1 MLGTIVKKMGND
13 FGLLL
18 CSYSHTTLIS
28 TKLFVVVL
36 SLLFICGCTNNG
48 EREHM
53 RSLLQQAQKQN
64 QDYIPFTSDS
74 IGKVLVKY
82 YEHHGSSND
91 KMLAHYLLGSMYRDM
106 KEAPMALQCFQDAL
120 EMADTTSSDCDYG
133 LLCRINGQIA
143 ALLHKEYLPEQALC
157 YNEQACHF
165 AELDNDTIT
174 ALIFREKIGRNYV
187 LLHQNEKAISIFED
201 TSRRLLAMGRE
212 DNAAIT
218 IGLPVTLLIDKG
230 DYGKAKQYMDIH
242 ETSSLFDENHRIASG
257 KETFYVT
264 KGRYYLEINQPD
276 SAEYY
281 FRTAISATDELNVQ
295 LYAHDKMLQLFH
307 YKNNTDSIAK
317 YAQLCYELDDSIF
330 AENTRDIL
338 SNMNSLYQYGRS
350 QKQAIKMEKEAGKNK
365 LLFIIS
371 LFVILLL
378 LLLAIISW
386 VRYRGHQRVLFEK
399 YKQDK
404 NNLLATQ
411 NELLRL
417 QEENYDSIIDEK
429 IKYIETLKERIV
441 RFEETHD
448 NIHFLDVRFAESDIC
463 KKLHSIARYGQ
474 ELPSKN
480 DWENLK
486 NLIDAEI
493 PSFYAVVNHHQNL
506 KEQEYQICMLI
517 RTNFQKSEICNLM
530 NMSSAN
536 LSMLRKR
543 LLVKIFATEGS
554 AKEFDAKVLNIF

>member
-64 QDYIPFTSDS
+64 QNYIPFTSDS
-74 IGKVLVKY
+74 IGKRLVKY
-82 YEHHGSSND
+82 FDRYGDSND
-91 KMLAHYLLGSMYRDM
+91 KMLAHYVLGCMYRDM
-106 KEAPMALQCFQDAL
+106 KEAPMALQCYQDAI
-120 EMADTTSSDCDYG
+120 EKADTTSRDCDYG

-143 ALLHKEYLPEQALC
+143 ELFHKEFMPERALY
-157 YNEQACHF
+157 YNDRACHF
-165 AELDNDTIT
+165 AELDNDTVT
-174 ALIFREKIGRNYV
+174 ALIFREQIARNYV

-201 TSRRLLAMGRE
+201 ISRRFLSIGKN

-218 IGLPVTLLIDKG
+218 TGLAATLLIDKG
-230 DYGKAKQYMDIH
+230 DFGKAKQYMDIH
-242 ETSSLFDENHRIASG
+242 ETSSLFDQNHQIISG
-257 KETFYVT
+257 KETYYVT
-264 KGRYYLEINQPD
+264 KGKYYMAVNQQD

-281 FRTAISATDELNVQ
+281 YRKAISATDELNVQ
-295 LYAHDKMLQLFH
+295 LYAHDEMVQLFR

-338 SNMNSLYQYGRS
+338 SNINSLYQYSRN
-350 QKQAIKMEKEAGKNK
+350 QELAVKMEKKAGQNK
-365 LLFIIS
+365 LFFTIS

-386 VRYRGHQRVLFEK
+386 YRYRGHQRFLFEK

-404 NNLLATQ
+404 NNSLATQ

-429 IKYIETLKERIV
+429 IKYIETLKERIAK
-441 RFEETHD
+441 FEETHD

-463 KKLHSIARYGQ
+463 KKLHATARYGQ
-474 ELPSKN
+474 GLPSKK

-486 NLIDAEI
+486 HLIDTEI
-493 PSFYAVVNHHQNL
+493 PSFYAVVNHHQTL

-517 RTNFQKSEICNLM
+517 RTNFQMSEICNLVGI
-530 NMSSAN
+530 SSAN
-536 LSMLRKR
+536 LSMQRKR
-543 LLVKIFATEGS
+543 LLMKIFDVEGS
-554 AKEFDAKVLNIF
+554 AKDFDIKIREIS

>member
-1 MLGTIVKKMGND
+1 MLTHVRHYLAT
-13 FGLLL
+13 LLL
-18 CSYSHTTLIS
+18 IS
-28 TKLFVVVL
+28 
-36 SLLFICGCTNNG
+36 ICGCTYNSRHK
-48 EREHM
+48 EM

-64 QDYIPFTSDS
+64 QDYIPFTTDS
-74 IGKVLVKY
+74 IGKILVRY
-82 YEHHGSSND
+82 YDRHGSNND
-91 KMLAHYLLGSMYRDM
+91 KMLAHYVLGCMYRDM
-106 KEAPMALQCFQDAL
+106 NEAPMALQCYQDAIDK
-120 EMADTTSSDCDYG
+120 ADTTRADCDYG

-143 ALLHKEYLPEQALC
+143 ELFHKEFMPERALY
-157 YNEQACHF
+157 YNDRACHF
-165 AELDNDTIT
+165 AELDNDTVT
-174 ALIFREKIGRNYV
+174 ALIFREQIARNYV

-201 TSRRLLAMGRE
+201 ISRRFLSIGKN

-218 IGLPVTLLIDKG
+218 IGLAVTLLIDKG
-230 DYGKAKQYMDIH
+230 DLGKAKQYMDKH

-295 LYAHDKMLQLFH
+295 LYAHDEMLQLFR

-338 SNMNSLYQYGRS
+338 SNINSLYQYSRN
-350 QKQAIKMEKEAGKNK
+350 QEQAVKMEKKASQNK
-365 LLFIIS
+365 LFLIIS
-371 LFVILLL
+371 LFFILILLF
-378 LLLAIISW
+378 LAIISW
-386 VRYRGHQRVLFEK
+386 YRYRRRQRVLFEK

-463 KKLHSIARYGQ
+463 KRLHSMARYGK

-480 DWENLK
+480 DWESLN
-486 NLIDAEI
+486 NLINTEI
-493 PSFYAVVNHHQNL
+493 PSFYSVVNHRQTL
-506 KEQEYQICMLI
+506 KEQEYQVCMLI
-517 RTNFQKSEICNLM
+517 RTNFQMSEICNLM
-530 NMSSAN
+530 NISSAN

-543 LLVKIFATEGS
+543 LLLKIFGIEGTS
-554 AKEFDAKVLNIF
+554 KEFDRKILNIS

>member
-1 MLGTIVKKMGND
+1 MLTHVRH
-13 FGLLL
+13 FLATLLL
-18 CSYSHTTLIS
+18 IS
-28 TKLFVVVL
+28 
-36 SLLFICGCTNNG
+36 ICGCTYNSRHK
-48 EREHM
+48 EM

-64 QDYIPFTSDS
+64 QNYIPFTSDS
-74 IGKVLVKY
+74 IGKRLVKY
-82 YEHHGSSND
+82 IDRYGDCND
-91 KMLAHYLLGSMYRDM
+91 KMLAYYVLGCMYRDM
-106 KEAPMALQCFQDAL
+106 KEAPLALQCYQDAI
-120 EMADTTSSDCDYG
+120 EKADTTSRDCDYG

-143 ALLHKEYLPEQALC
+143 ELFHKEFMPERALY
-157 YNEQACHF
+157 YNDRACHF

-218 IGLPVTLLIDKG
+218 IGLPITLLIDKG

-429 IKYIETLKERIV
+429 IKYIETLKERIAK
-441 RFEETHD
+441 FEEDHN
-448 NIHFLDVRFAESDIC
+448 NIHSLDVIFAESDIC
-463 KKLHSIARYGQ
+463 KKLHSMARYGK

-480 DWENLK
+480 DWESLN
-486 NLIDAEI
+486 NLINTEI
-493 PSFYAVVNHHQNL
+493 PSFYSVVNHHQNL

>member
-1 MLGTIVKKMGND
+1 
-13 FGLLL
+13 
-18 CSYSHTTLIS
+18 
-28 TKLFVVVL
+28 
-36 SLLFICGCTNNG
+36 
-48 EREHM
+48 M

>member
-1 MLGTIVKKMGND
+1 MLIHIRLFLAT
-13 FGLLL
+13 LLL
-18 CSYSHTTLIS
+18 IS
-28 TKLFVVVL
+28 
-36 SLLFICGCTNNG
+36 ICGCTYNSRHK
-48 EREHM
+48 EM
-53 RSLLQQAQKQN
+53 RSLLQQTQKQN
-64 QDYIPFTSDS
+64 QDYISFTTDS
-74 IGKVLVKY
+74 IGKILVRY
-82 YEHHGSSND
+82 YDRHGSNND

-120 EMADTTSSDCDYG
+120 EMADTTRADCDFG
-133 LLCRINGQIA
+133 LISRINGQIA
-143 ALLHKEYLPEQALC
+143 ALFHKEFLPDRALY
-157 YNEQACHF
+157 YNDRACHF

-218 IGLPVTLLIDKG
+218 IGLPITLLIDKG

-429 IKYIETLKERIV
+429 IKYIETLKERIAK
-441 RFEETHD
+441 FEEDHN
-448 NIHFLDVRFAESDIC
+448 NIHSLDVIFAESDIC
-463 KKLHSIARYGQ
+463 KKLHSMARYGK

-480 DWENLK
+480 DWESLN
-486 NLIDAEI
+486 NLINTEI
-493 PSFYAVVNHHQNL
+493 PSFYSVVNHHQNL

>member
-218 IGLPVTLLIDKG
+218 IGLPITLLIDKG

>member
-1 MLGTIVKKMGND
+1 MLTRVRH
-13 FGLLL
+13 FLATLLL
-18 CSYSHTTLIS
+18 IS
-28 TKLFVVVL
+28 
-36 SLLFICGCTNNG
+36 ICGCTYNSRHK
-48 EREHM
+48 EM

-82 YEHHGSSND
+82 YERHGSSND

-218 IGLPVTLLIDKG
+218 IGLPITLLIDKG

>member
-1 MLGTIVKKMGND
+1 MLTHVRHYLAT
-13 FGLLL
+13 LLL
-18 CSYSHTTLIS
+18 IS
-28 TKLFVVVL
+28 
-36 SLLFICGCTNNG
+36 ICGCTYNSRHK
-48 EREHM
+48 EM

-64 QDYIPFTSDS
+64 QNYIPFTSDS
-74 IGKVLVKY
+74 IGKRLVKY
-82 YEHHGSSND
+82 FDRYGDSND
-91 KMLAHYLLGSMYRDM
+91 KMLAHYVLGCMYRDM
-106 KEAPMALQCFQDAL
+106 KEAPMALQCYQDAI
-120 EMADTTSSDCDYG
+120 EKADTTSRDCDYG

-143 ALLHKEYLPEQALC
+143 ELFHKEFMPERALY
-157 YNEQACHF
+157 YNDRACHF
-165 AELDNDTIT
+165 AELDNDTVT
-174 ALIFREKIGRNYV
+174 ALIFREQIARNYV

-201 TSRRLLAMGRE
+201 ISRRFLSIGKN

-218 IGLPVTLLIDKG
+218 IGLAVTLLIDKG
-230 DYGKAKQYMDIH
+230 DLGKAKQYMDKH

-295 LYAHDKMLQLFH
+295 LYAHDEMLQLFR

-338 SNMNSLYQYGRS
+338 SNINSLYQYSRN
-350 QKQAIKMEKEAGKNK
+350 QEQAVKMEKKASQNK
-365 LLFIIS
+365 LFLIIS
-371 LFVILLL
+371 LFFILILLF
-378 LLLAIISW
+378 LAIISW
-386 VRYRGHQRVLFEK
+386 YRYRRRQRVLFEK

-463 KKLHSIARYGQ
+463 KRLHSMARYGK

-480 DWENLK
+480 DWESLN
-486 NLIDAEI
+486 NLINTEI
-493 PSFYAVVNHHQNL
+493 PSFYSVVNHRQTL
-506 KEQEYQICMLI
+506 KEQEYQVCMLI
-517 RTNFQKSEICNLM
+517 RTNFQMSEICNLM
-530 NMSSAN
+530 NISSAN

-543 LLVKIFATEGS
+543 LLLKIFGIEGTS
-554 AKEFDAKVLNIF
+554 KEFDRKILNIS

>member
-82 YEHHGSSND
+82 YERHGSSND

-143 ALLHKEYLPEQALC
+143 ALFHKEFLPDRALY
-157 YNEQACHF
+157 YNDRACHF
-165 AELDNDTIT
+165 AELDNDTVT
-174 ALIFREKIGRNYV
+174 ALIFREQIARNYI
-187 LLHQNEKAISIFED
+187 LLHQDEKAISIFED
-201 TSRRLLAMGRE
+201 TYRRFLAIGKK
-212 DNAAIT
+212 DDAAIT
-218 IGLPVTLLIDKG
+218 IGLAVTLLIDKG
-230 DYGKAKQYMDIH
+230 DLGKAKHYMDIH
-242 ETSSLFDENHRIASG
+242 ETSSLFDQNHQIISG
-257 KETFYVT
+257 KETYYVT
-264 KGRYYLEINQPD
+264 KGKYFLAVNQPD
-276 SAEYY
+276 SADYY
-281 FRTAISATDELNVQ
+281 FRKAISCADKLNIQ
-295 LYAHDKMLQLFH
+295 MGAHDGMLRLFR
-307 YKNNTDSIAK
+307 YKNNKDSIAK

-338 SNMNSLYQYGRS
+338 SNVNSLYQYGRN
-350 QKQAIKMEKEAGKNK
+350 QELAVKMEKKAGQNK

-386 VRYRGHQRVLFEK
+386 VRYRGHQRALFEK

-417 QEENYDSIIDEK
+417 QEDNYDSIIDEK
-429 IKYIETLKERIV
+429 IKYIETLKERIAK
-441 RFEETHD
+441 FEETHD

>member
-13 FGLLL
+13 FCLLL

-64 QDYIPFTSDS
+64 QDYIPFISDS

-82 YEHHGSSND
+82 YERHGSSND

-218 IGLPVTLLIDKG
+218 IGLPITLLIDKG

-480 DWENLK
+480 DWENLN
-486 NLIDAEI
+486 NLINTEI
-493 PSFYAVVNHHQNL
+493 PSFYSVVNHRQTL
-506 KEQEYQICMLI
+506 KEQEYQVCMLI
-517 RTNFQKSEICNLM
+517 RTHFQMSEICNLM

>member
-82 YEHHGSSND
+82 YERHGSSND

-218 IGLPVTLLIDKG
+218 IGLPITLLIDKG

-386 VRYRGHQRVLFEK
+386 VRYRRRQRVLFEK

-404 NNLLATQ
+404 NNLHATQ

-417 QEENYDSIIDEK
+417 QEENYDSIINEK
-429 IKYIETLKERIV
+429 IKYIETLKERIA

-463 KKLHSIARYGQ
+463 KKLHSIARYGK